1 VQLSLRPAQCI
12 GACACALWPPPC
24 RAVAQLHDR
33 YEPLPALPE
42 LPRWLWRKMGR
53 AARVAL
59 VLAVLAIAVAVAA
72 LVPGLK
78 ESQREQEGRAERE
91 RAAQRAELV
100 RRLEAE
106 QRPVAGRS
114 AARDPVSA
122 GAAERLAVRAHT
134 LADVRA
140 AIGFDA
146 RTRVERGELD
156 GPIRRV
162 VCEPFPRSLETRGA
176 DRDLSRR
183 RGRYSCIAVTAAFE
197 RTAASPGGVIGH
209 LYRARVDFAAGRYGL
224 CKIAGRP
231 GPEREAPVTIP
242 RACGGG

>member
-1 VQLSLRPAQCI
+1 
-12 GACACALWPPPC
+12 
-24 RAVAQLHDR
+24 VAQPQDR

-42 LPRWLWRKMGR
+42 LPGWLWRKMGR

-59 VLAVLAIAVAVAA
+59 VLAVLATAVAVAA

-78 ESQREQEGRAERE
+78 DSQREAERLAE
-91 RAAQRAELV
+91 RDRAAQRVELA

-114 AARDPVSA
+114 ATRDPVSA
-122 GAAERLAVRAHT
+122 GARERLAVRART
-134 LADVRA
+134 MADLRA
-140 AIGFDA
+140 AIGADA
-146 RTRVERGELD
+146 RARVERGELD

-162 VCEPFPRSLETRGA
+162 ACEPFPRSLVRSGA
-176 DRDLSRR
+176 DQDLSRR

-197 RTAASPGGVIGH
+197 RTAANPGGVIGH
-209 LYRARVDFAAGRYGL
+209 LYRARIDFAAGRYGL